1 MSKTSAPPAIAATEH
16 VTPIS
21 AEAAAAYTVDGRAPA
36 CIAAPES
43 VVQLQEILTTAQN
56 IAQHVIPVGGGA
68 HLHLGNP
75 PDAYDLALSAARL
88 NRIVAHEPADMTVTV
103 EAGVRF
109 ADLKAQL
116 ATHGQWLPLDPPGLE
131 RATIGGL
138 LAANVS
144 GPLRHRYGTI
154 RDWLLGTRVVHAD
167 GTTSKSGGRVVKNV
181 SGYDLHKLY
190 VGSLGTLAVIAEA
203 TFKLAPLPQVE
214 RTVAVA
220 CPSAAAATAIIS
232 AAHERG
238 LAVVAAELLSPTAAH
253 AVCGASS
260 WVALLRVAGGTAAV
274 ARTLRELGDYI
285 ELAEGSLADTADD
298 IWARWRDSFAPATL
312 SLRFSV
318 MPSRAAHLA
327 ESLDRRFVGD
337 APKLSATVT
346 AGVVRLN
353 LTPSD
358 NARCL
363 TLIESARAVAARYDA
378 FMVIDAA
385 PPAVKQQLDV
395 FGPPRSDIEIMRRL
409 KADFDPQR
417 TLAPG
422 RFMGRI

>member
-1 MSKTSAPPAIAATEH
+1 LKA
-16 VTPIS
+16 
-21 AEAAAAYTVDGRAPA
+21 
-36 CIAAPES
+36 
-43 VVQLQEILTTAQN
+43 
-56 IAQHVIPVGGGA
+56 IPVGGGA

-75 PDAYDLALSAARL
+75 PEAYDLALSTARL

-116 ATHGQWLPLDPPGLE
+116 ATHGQWLPLDPPGIE

-154 RDWLLGTRVVHAD
+154 RDWLLGIRVVHAD

-190 VGSLGTLAVIAEA
+190 VGTLGTLAVIAEA
-203 TFKLAPLPQVE
+203 TFKLAPLPQLD
-214 RTVAVA
+214 RTVAAA
-220 CPSAAAATAIIS
+220 CPTAAAAASIIS
-232 AAHERG
+232 AVHERG
-238 LAVVAAELLSPTAAH
+238 LAVISAELLSPTAAN

-260 WVALLRVAGGTAAV
+260 WLALLRVAGGEAAV
-274 ARTLRELGDYI
+274 ARTLRDLGDYV
-285 ELAEGSLADTADD
+285 ELAEGSLADTGDA
-298 IWARWRDSFAPATL
+298 WVRWRASFAPATL
-312 SLRFSV
+312 SLRFSA

-327 ESLDRRFVGD
+327 ESFDRRFVGD
-337 APKLSATVT
+337 APVLSATVT

-358 NARCL
+358 DARCL
-363 TLIESARAVAARYDA
+363 SLVESAREIAARYDA

-385 PPAVKQQLDV
+385 PLAVKQQTDV

-409 KADFDPQR
+409 KSDFDPQR